1 MAVVVQWLS
10 CVQLFAAPWT
20 AARQASPSFVISQGS
35 LLLLLVCTSCSLP
48 SHGCFPY
55 TSVPMGTQQI
65 LKGTL
70 WRSQGFL
77 LLWFFFFFYWL
88 CLVFGVVCGIFIHG
102 LRTLMQHAGSS
113 SLTRDQTWAPAL
125 AAWSLPWTSREV
137 LWWFFLY
144 SAFSSLVFCPVSA
157 SYLGVPGPSS

>member
-1 MAVVVQWLS
+1 MAKLCPALCSPMDCSTPGFPVLCYLPGFATVTAGLYKLFSPQPWVLSLHQCADGHSANTQGHPLEIPGVPFVV
-10 CVQLFAAPWT
+10 
-20 AARQASPSFVISQGS
+20 
-35 LLLLLVCTSCSLP
+35 
-48 SHGCFPY
+48 
-55 TSVPMGTQQI
+55 
-65 LKGTL
+65 
-70 WRSQGFL
+70 
-77 LLWFFFFFYWL
+77 FFFFFYWL

>member
-1 MAVVVQWLS
+1 MSSSLQPHGLQHARLPRPLLSPRVRYCYCWSVQAVLS
-10 CVQLFAAPWT
+10 PAMGAFLTPVCRWALSKYSRAPSGDPRGSFCCV
-20 AARQASPSFVISQGS
+20 
-35 LLLLLVCTSCSLP
+35 
-48 SHGCFPY
+48 
-55 TSVPMGTQQI
+55 
-65 LKGTL
+65 
-70 WRSQGFL
+70 
-77 LLWFFFFFYWL
+77 FFFFYWL